1 MNRRY
6 TQLEPISRRTLLKD
20 MQNLTVR
27 VEKDIAKELPK
38 KIGLVIDG
46 RSDKGT
52 STHYMAI
59 YAVCQNG
66 ISLLAFSTLANE

>member
-1 MNRRY
+1 
-6 TQLEPISRRTLLKD
+6 

-38 KIGLVIDG
+38 IFGLGIDG
-46 RSDKGT
+46 WSDMGT

-59 YAVCQNG
+59 YAV
-66 ISLLAFSTLANE
+66 